1 MIQTNSPVTTQ
12 THFSPTEGRPLFSVN
27 PGIPV
32 DDALEQ
38 ATILLGCIEHLV
50 VCDASTSKGSAAA
63 TLQYLS
69 EMARAVVAACKK
81 EPVQA

>member
-1 MIQTNSPVTTQ
+1 MNQTHTAVTTQ
-12 THFSPTEGRPLFSVN
+12 THFSPTEGLPLFSVN

-38 ATILLGCIEHLV
+38 AAILLECIEHLV
-50 VCDASTSKGSAAA
+50 VCDATTPNGSAQAS
-63 TLQYLS
+63 LQYLS

>member
-1 MIQTNSPVTTQ
+1 MIQTNNPVTTQ

-38 ATILLGCIEHLV
+38 AAILLECIEHLV
-50 VCDASTSKGSAAA
+50 VCAASTCKGSAAA
-63 TLQYLS
+63 ALQYLS
-69 EMARAVVAACKK
+69 EMASAVVAACKK